1 MAEIDN
7 GSPVMIQLEG
17 HSMVGV
23 GYNAADK
30 RVYLHDTWGDYVASM
45 TWGGSYSG
53 MDQYAVTVL
62 HLKDPGG
69 GTGNG
74 SPELSTWM
82 LLACSGLAG
91 VVLRRR
97 RKA

>member
-1 MAEIDN
+1 LAIDN
-7 GSPVMIQLEG
+7 IEM
-17 HSMVGV
+17 
-23 GYNAADK
+23 
-30 RVYLHDTWGDYVASM
+30 
-45 TWGGSYSG
+45 
-53 MDQYAVTVL
+53 
-62 HLKDPGG
+62 GG
-69 GTGNG
+69 GGNG